1 MEFVRRKV
9 AGKIIAES
17 EANTISLLPN
27 DDGTAVVIAV
37 GSQSGV
43 APQILTAGWCDD
55 DGLGS
60 TPGAGSA
67 SYAAAESNTAT
78 IWPIRHVP
86 ISQGRRVENLVPE
99 NLGLD

>member
-1 MEFVRRKV
+1 LEFVRRKV
-9 AGKIIAES
+9 TGKIIAES

-37 GSQSGV
+37 GSQFGV
-43 APQILTAGWCDD
+43 APQILTAADD
-55 DGLGS
+55 DGLGA

-67 SYAAAESNTAT
+67 SYAAAESNTTT

-86 ISQGRRVENLVPE
+86 ISHGRRVENLVPE